1 MSFGPSGM
9 IEAVSLLD
17 MRRILFDREIL
28 QAIDMVTN
36 GIEVNDNTLAF
47 DMIRE
52 IGPRG
57 MFLAQRRTA
66 NEIPKYWPPSILFEK
81 SPLSEEKYRNPVEVA
96 HEAVDWILE
105 NHRPTPLPEDVR
117 QELRRLVAAADQ
129 DEDLRREVS
138 GAH

>member
-1 MSFGPSGM
+1 M
-9 IEAVSLLD
+9 LD
-17 MRRILFDREIL
+17 MRRILFDREIF
-28 QAIDMVTN
+28 QAIDTITN

-57 MFLAQRRTA
+57 MFLAQKRTA
-66 NEIPKYWPPSILFEK
+66 KELPKLWPPSILFEK
-81 SPLSEEKYRNPVEVA
+81 SQLPEEKYRDPVEVA

-105 NHRPTPLPEDVR
+105 NHRPAQLPEDVR

-138 GAH
+138 GAHK